1 VVDWL
6 LHLPTLVKV
15 LVSLA
20 LILAVNRAAKNLT
33 VSVLVGTV
41 VLAVWSG
48 RSWEALKDTAWG
60 RFASADNLCLMVA
73 VVLVIWLSSQMA
85 AAGVMHDLVGAVR
98 ARTGKR
104 TSMAVLPAVIGV
116 LPMPGGAIFSA
127 PLVDRVDADGSVSP
141 LLKTQTNYW
150 FRHIWEYWWPLY
162 PGVLVG
168 VDITGLEIWQFMA
181 LQLPLT
187 LFAVAAGYAFLLR
200 RIPAEPGG
208 GRRTAPADGAE
219 APPPPLV
226 RLVLPVI
233 VVVATYGAVRLAW
246 WGAGH
251 VWPALPPLNKY
262 VPMIVGLVLALATQH
277 RQRPLGWKAWRPILL
292 SSRTAVL
299 VVLVAIIR
307 IYGAFI
313 ETKMGGGPSLV
324 EEMQTEMDAWG
335 IPALGM
341 IMLLPFVA
349 GITTGI
355 CVGFVGASFPIVV
368 SLVGDGAP
376 MADLLAAVTLAFGF
390 GYMGMM
396 LSPVHVC
403 LIVTNEH
410 FKTRLARSLRGLL
423 PPAVVVLVAVVAYHI
438 AIRLIGG

>member
-1 VVDWL
+1 MVEGVL
-6 LHLPTLVKV
+6 NLPTLVKV
-15 LVSLA
+15 LASLG
-20 LILAVNRAAKNLT
+20 LILAVNRLARNLT
-33 VSVLVGTV
+33 VSVLVGTL
-41 VLAVWSG
+41 VLGAWSG
-48 RSWEALKDTAWG
+48 RPAGALVETAWG
-60 RFASADNLCLMVA
+60 RFASADNLGLMTA

-85 AAGVMHDLVGAVR
+85 AAGVMADLVAAVR

-104 TSMAVLPAVIGV
+104 GAMAVLPAVIGV

-127 PLVDRVDADGSVSP
+127 PLVDRVDADGLVAP
-141 LLKTQTNYW
+141 LLKVRANYW

-162 PGVLVG
+162 PGVLVAVG
-168 VDITGLEIWQFMA
+168 ITGLEIWQFML

-187 LFAVAAGYAFLLR
+187 AFSLAAGYVFLLR
-200 RIPAEPGG
+200 RIRPEAAGAERPEQGH
-208 GRRTAPADGAE
+208 APA
-219 APPPPLV
+219 PPLV

-233 VVVATYGAVRLAW
+233 VVVGTYAAVRVGW
-246 WGAGH
+246 WGAGRA
-251 VWPALPPLNKY
+251 WPALPPLNKY
-262 VPMIVGLVLALATQH
+262 APMVLGLVLALATLE
-277 RQRPLGWKAWRPILL
+277 RQRPLGWRAWRPILL
-292 SSRTAVL
+292 SPRTLTLA
-299 VVLVAIIR
+299 VLVAIIR
-307 IYGAFI
+307 IYGAVI
-313 ETKMGGGPSLV
+313 ETPMAGGPSLV
-324 EEMQTEMDAWG
+324 EEMQAEMDAWG

-376 MADLLAAVTLAFGF
+376 LPDLLAAVTLAFGF

-410 FKTRLARSLRGLL
+410 FKTRLARSLRGLVA
-423 PPAVVVLVAVVAYHI
+423 PAAAVLLAVTAYHA